1 MVKKIVKL
9 ESIWERVKRIV
20 SVPIK
25 VKSHRLSPQLIFLLN
40 ITRTTQNILFMLGMY
55 HLMVCCDNQ
64 LALTVHARDVK
75 DEMSNKRKDLY
86 CDYISLRLFQR
97 PPN

>member
-20 SVPIK
+20 RESVAIK
-25 VKSHRLSPQLIFLLN
+25 VKSHRLSLQPITLLN

-55 HLMVCCDNQ
+55 HHLMVCCDNQ
-64 LALTVHARDVK
+64 LVLT
-75 DEMSNKRKDLY
+75 
-86 CDYISLRLFQR
+86 CQR
-97 PPN
+97 CQRCRIKK